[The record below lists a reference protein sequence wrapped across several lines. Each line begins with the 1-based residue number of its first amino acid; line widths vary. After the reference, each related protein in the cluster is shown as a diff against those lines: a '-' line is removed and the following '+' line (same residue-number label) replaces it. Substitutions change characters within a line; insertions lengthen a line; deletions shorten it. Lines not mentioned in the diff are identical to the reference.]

1 MAAYTLRGIIILT
14 IRVHNYTV
22 YTVNGVKLSGWM
34 AEDDST
40 IVIFLYIIIMLT
52 TVSELR
58 TVCSRMLRLSND

>member
-22 YTVNGVKLSGWM
+22 YTVNGVKLGAWM
-34 AEDDST
+34 VEDDNT